1 MAPDG
6 YNCVPLHVS
15 CLVMGIKGPMCTSTL
30 LQLAGTRNE
39 TIEHMATLDLRDR
52 LPRNDAFNVSLS
64 TDELVEHKR

>member
-1 MAPDG
+1 
-6 YNCVPLHVS
+6 
-15 CLVMGIKGPMCTSTL
+15 MCTSTL

-64 TDELVEHKR
+64 TDELMEHKR